1 MKIISADDD
10 LTAYE
15 VCNDFGIFVCGD
27 EGRLRFGS
35 WDEAHAFIKGLLF
48 LRPAHTRKGRT
59 FSGLIGSPTR
69 RFDA

>member
-15 VCNDFGIFVCGD
+15 VCSDFGVFVSGD
-27 EGRLRFGS
+27 EGRLRFSS

-48 LRPAHTRKGRT
+48 AARIHEETKDL
-59 FSGLIGSPTR
+59 L
-69 RFDA
+69 RFDW